1 MISRS
6 NAHTEFGGSG
16 MLTGEE
22 YKETLFD
29 GRAIFFGGKRVDDL
43 PAHPILG
50 PSVQSVADGYD
61 WCAANAGTNNSR
73 FLSH

>member
-1 MISRS
+1 
-6 NAHTEFGGSG
+6 

-29 GRAIFFGGKRVDDL
+29 GRAVFFGGKRVDDL

-50 PSVQSVADGYD
+50 PSVQNVADGYD
-61 WCAANAGTNNSR
+61 WCSANAVDGVSPLAGVPSTPEETKE
-73 FLSH
+73 